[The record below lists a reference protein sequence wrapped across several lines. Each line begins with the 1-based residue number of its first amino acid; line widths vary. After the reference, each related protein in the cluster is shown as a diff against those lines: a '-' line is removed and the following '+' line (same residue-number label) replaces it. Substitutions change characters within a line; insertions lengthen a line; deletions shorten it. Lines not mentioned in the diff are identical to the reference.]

1 MKQQVRNKLHGKAGF
16 TLVELIVV
24 IAILGILAG
33 IGTVGYSGY
42 IKKANQAADIQLIGD
57 VQYAIELAYAADPG
71 SFAGNQ
77 DAVVLT
83 SESAPQYLVA
93 DGPVKKALEMSFGD
107 PSTLRLKY
115 SGWTD
120 AMTMLNNATNP
131 YAASVGESSYI
142 NGVGTAQ
149 LLTDVQDCATSL
161 GSFLNGMTA
170 NNIGETGTALEYFL
184 GSSLGEMMAASGM
197 AQSNGNGTYDYSNAT
212 SEALAN
218 ATVFCLANKMQTD
231 TGYANSMATTSTS
244 GSMFF
249 TSATSMFSGDN
260 ALYNIACW
268 YAAMEGYVAYLDDP
282 ECTQAFNN
290 IDMTGSTP
298 DEILGSMDRAQ
309 ATILD
314 KVMGS
319 DTTAQNTFVEA
330 VLTGGG
336 CPASANELGQ
346 KMYGYFHPADGGTS
360 QAQLDN
366 NAFRAVMSTVDN
378 LSDDYS
384 DKASLNNGGL
394 FAGSAMND
402 RIDSYVAAAS
412 LSVANITAIQGMAS
426 GDSMVV
432 VTVSADNNGHHQT
445 AVCK

>member
-1 MKQQVRNKLHGKAGF
+1 MKKQVRNKLRGSAGF

-71 SFAGNQ
+71 SFAGKQ

-161 GSFLNGMTA
+161 SGFLSGITGGNMGTTGAALESFLSTK
-170 NNIGETGTALEYFL
+170 L
-184 GSSLGEMMAASGM
+184 GDKLAASGM

-218 ATVFCLANKMQTD
+218 ATVFCLADKMQND
-231 TGYANSMATTSTS
+231 DYASKVSRGFTS
-244 GSMFF
+244 GELIF
-249 TSATSMFSGDN
+249 TPASSIFNAGRDN
-260 ALYNIACW
+260 ALYDIACW
-268 YAAMEGYVAYLDDP
+268 YAAMEGFVSYLDDP
-282 ECTQAFNN
+282 ECTQAFKD
-290 IDMTGSTP
+290 IDMSSLDYTT
-298 DEILGSMDRAQ
+298 ILGKMDAART
-309 ATILD
+309 TIIN
-314 KVMGS
+314 KVTGNDTNGFLKSVASQTQRPGES
-319 DTTAQNTFVEA
+319 D
-330 VLTGGG
+330 
-336 CPASANELGQ
+336 LG
-346 KMYGYFHPADGGTS
+346 KKAYSYIVPSEGMTS
-360 QAQLDN
+360 QAQLDGE
-366 NAFRAVMSTVDN
+366 AFLAIMSTVDN

-384 DKASLNNGGL
+384 DKASLNNGSL

-402 RIDSYVAAAS
+402 RINTYVAAAS
-412 LSVANITAIQGMAS
+412 LDARDIAAIQGMAS

>member
-42 IKKANQAADIQLIGD
+42 IKKAHQAADIQLIGD

-71 SFAGNQ
+71 SFAGKQ

-161 GSFLNGMTA
+161 SGFLSGITGGDMGT
-170 NNIGETGTALEYFL
+170 TGTALESFL
-184 GSSLGEMMAASGM
+184 GTTLGEKLATSGM
-197 AQSNGNGTYDYSNAT
+197 AQLNEGTYDYSNAT

-218 ATVFCLANKMQTD
+218 ATVFCLADKMQGSD
-231 TGYANSMATTSTS
+231 YARKVSGGFTS
-244 GSMFF
+244 GELIF
-249 TSATSMFSGDN
+249 TPASSIFNAGRGD
-260 ALYNIACW
+260 ALYDIACW
-268 YAAMEGYVAYLDDP
+268 YAAMEGFVSYLDDP
-282 ECTQAFNN
+282 ECTQAFND
-290 IDMTGSTP
+290 IDMSSLDYTT
-298 DEILGSMDRAQ
+298 ILGNMDAART
-309 ATILD
+309 TIIN
-314 KVMGS
+314 KVTGNDTEGFLGS
-319 DTTAQNTFVEA
+319 V
-330 VLTGGG
+330 
-336 CPASANELGQ
+336 ASQTQRPGESDLG
-346 KMYGYFHPADGGTS
+346 KKAYSYIVPSEGMTS
-360 QAQLDN
+360 QAQLDGE
-366 NAFRAVMSTVDN
+366 AFLAIMSTVNN
-378 LSDDYS
+378 LSGDYS
-384 DKASLNNGGL
+384 DKASLNNGSL

-402 RIDSYVAAAS
+402 RINTYVAAAS
-412 LSVANITAIQGMAS
+412 LSADNIAAIQEMDS

>member
-83 SESAPQYLVA
+83 SESAPKYLVA

-161 GSFLNGMTA
+161 SGFLSGMTGGDMGTTGAALESFL
-170 NNIGETGTALEYFL
+170 GTK
-184 GSSLGEMMAASGM
+184 LGEKLATSGM
-197 AQSNGNGTYDYSNAT
+197 AQLNGDTYDYSNAT

-218 ATVFCLANKMQTD
+218 ATVLCLADKMQTQS
-231 TGYANSMATTSTS
+231 YASTIS
-244 GSMFF
+244 ESFK
-249 TSATSMFSGDN
+249 SGDMIFTPASTIFN
-260 ALYNIACW
+260 TGTNDALYNIACW
-268 YAAMEGYVAYLDDP
+268 YAAMEGFVSYLDDP
-282 ECTQAFNN
+282 ECTQAFND
-290 IDMTGSTP
+290 IDMSSLNYT
-298 DEILGSMDRAQ
+298 
-309 ATILD
+309 TILSNMD
-314 KVMGS
+314 AAQETILNKVSGGDRSSFEDAVFDQTECPTTS
-319 DTTAQNTFVEA
+319 D
-330 VLTGGG
+330 
-336 CPASANELGQ
+336 LG
-346 KMYGYFHPADGGTS
+346 KKAYSYIVPSEGMTS
-360 QAQLDN
+360 QAQLDGE
-366 NAFRAVMSTVDN
+366 AFRAIMSTVHN
-378 LSDDYS
+378 LSGDYS
-384 DKASLNNGGL
+384 DKASLNNGSL

-402 RIDSYVAAAS
+402 RINSYVAAAS
-412 LSVANITAIQGMAS
+412 LSTDDIATILQGMDS

>member
-1 MKQQVRNKLHGKAGF
+1 MKKQVRNKLRGSAGF

-71 SFAGNQ
+71 SFAGKQ

-83 SESAPQYLVA
+83 SESAPRYLVA

-120 AMTMLNNATNP
+120 ALTMLNNATNRF
-131 YAASVGESSYI
+131 AASVGESSYI

-161 GSFLNGMTA
+161 GSFLNGITA
-170 NNIGETGTALEYFL
+170 NNIGETGTALEYYL
-184 GSSLGEMMAASGM
+184 GSSLGEMLAASGM

-231 TGYANSMATTSTS
+231 TAYADDMATACAN
-244 GSMFF
+244 GQMLFMPAQNAF
-249 TSATSMFSGDN
+249 RGPD
-260 ALYNIACW
+260 ALYSIACW

-282 ECTQAFNN
+282 DCTEAFQN
-290 IDMTGSTP
+290 IDMSGTNP
-298 DEILGSMDRAQ
+298 NAILANMDNART
-309 ATILD
+309 TILN
-314 KVMGS
+314 KVLGT
-319 DTTAQNTFVEA
+319 DEAAQDA
-330 VLTGGG
+330 LAGAILTGGG

-402 RIDSYVAAAS
+402 RINSYVAAAS
-412 LSVANITAIQGMAS
+412 LSTADITAIQGMAS